1 MTLANAVLNVD
12 YLLVVYPTSVLKAED
27 LEVELEKASHYMLF
41 AAAAYGWPLY
51 IYSNLFTGPCKL
63 CGDWWDANSAARPGF

>member
-1 MTLANAVLNVD
+1 MKLSSCCETSKAES
-12 YLLVVYPTSVLKAED
+12 YLFLFYHFKGED
-27 LEVELEKASHYMLF
+27 LEVELEKATHWMQF

-63 CGDWWDANSAARPGF
+63 SGDW

>member
-1 MTLANAVLNVD
+1 MSLLDAVLNIN
-12 YLLVVYPTSVLKAED
+12 YLLVVYPSCLLKEED
-27 LEVELEKASHYMLF
+27 LEVELEKASHYMQF

-63 CGDWWDANSAARPGF
+63 CVDW

>member
-1 MTLANAVLNVD
+1 MTLSNVTLVNGVLNID
-12 YLLVVYPTSVLKAED
+12 YFLVVYPSSVLKGED
-27 LEVELEKASHYMLF
+27 LEVELEKASHYMQF

-63 CGDWWDANSAARPGF
+63 CGDW

>member
-1 MTLANAVLNVD
+1 MLTLDKVNLGIAVLNIH
-12 YLLVVYPTSVLKAED
+12 YVLFFFNFVKEED
-27 LEVELEKASHYMLF
+27 LEVELEKAAHYMQF

-63 CGDWWDANSAARPGF
+63 CGDW

>member
-1 MTLANAVLNVD
+1 M
-12 YLLVVYPTSVLKAED
+12 VVYAVCVWKGED
-27 LEVELEKASHYMLF
+27 LEVELEKASHYMRF

-63 CGDWWDANSAARPGF
+63 CGDW

>member
-1 MTLANAVLNVD
+1 MKSSSCCETSKAES
-12 YLLVVYPTSVLKAED
+12 YLFIYHFKGED
-27 LEVELEKASHYMLF
+27 LEDELEKATHWMQF

-63 CGDWWDANSAARPGF
+63 SGDW

>member
-1 MTLANAVLNVD
+1 MKLFRRLNAGCVF
-12 YLLVVYPTSVLKAED
+12 PVLKAED
-27 LEVELEKASHYMLF
+27 LELELEKAAHYMQF

-63 CGDWWDANSAARPGF
+63 CGDW